1 MYSCFYDLA
10 SAFDTVEFCVL
21 LQSLFHAGIK
31 GKCWR
36 LLRDWYC
43 NLTSQVKL
51 GSYMSE
57 PFAICRGIR
66 QGSILSPMLFNLVMD
81 PLLSEMRSKSL
92 GISINGLFL
101 GAFAHADDLQ
111 TMASNIEDTSKQALF
126 VNSFT
131 RSRGLHLC
139 LEKCA
144 LLPPS
149 NNPLTSSL
157 KTDDVTS
164 LPLEKS
170 VKCLGVWWDNS
181 TLSHACIKE
190 RIQKARAA
198 FFSNG
203 QLGAFQGLLNPLS
216 SRSIVESCILPV
228 LLYGSENWVLNCS
241 LLQALESFQAELGR
255 RVLKLPKFLSNTVPL
270 LVLNCP
276 TMFARVLC
284 NKLSFLICV
293 CRGKSTSLSTHV
305 FRSIAVSDV
314 TSMSIVKQCHFLD
327 SILDDQFTN
336 EVLNNPELSSRDLK
350 KQIVETDRLKIMEKS
365 ANHPSLFH
373 IFRIARENKRLKFWD
388 LALEYGYDG

>member
-1 MYSCFYDLA
+1 MHARTTSI
-10 SAFDTVEFCVL
+10 VEFCVL

-57 PFAICRGIR
+57 PFTICRGIR
-66 QGSILSPMLFNLVMD
+66 QGSILSPTLFYLVMD

-101 GAFAHADDLQ
+101 GAFAHADDLR

-157 KTDDVTS
+157 KIDNVTS

-181 TLSHACIKE
+181 TSSYACIKE

-198 FFSNG
+198 FFPMVN
-203 QLGAFQGLLNPLS
+203 
-216 SRSIVESCILPV
+216 
-228 LLYGSENWVLNCS
+228 
-241 LLQALESFQAELGR
+241 
-255 RVLKLPKFLSNTVPL
+255 
-270 LVLNCP
+270 
-276 TMFARVLC
+276 
-284 NKLSFLICV
+284 
-293 CRGKSTSLSTHV
+293 
-305 FRSIAVSDV
+305 
-314 TSMSIVKQCHFLD
+314 
-327 SILDDQFTN
+327 
-336 EVLNNPELSSRDLK
+336 
-350 KQIVETDRLKIMEKS
+350 
-365 ANHPSLFH
+365 
-373 IFRIARENKRLKFWD
+373 
-388 LALEYGYDG
+388 